1 MFCYPLLN
9 FWRILLYYPLL
20 YLRSKLFTYP
30 ILNNRSKLFT
40 YPFLYTICHFLAEFR
55 FEFFL
60 NPRFNSI
67 IVSRLEFRNLF
78 SKSLDLLILFID
90 RFLSYMEFSLKAFY
104 LFTKLINCFFQVF
117 HICFIFVFIFVL
129 IWIIILVIFTF
140 KNYCTHRFIQ

>member
-1 MFCYPLLN
+1 MFNYPLLY

-20 YLRSKLFTYP
+20 YFRSKLFTYP
-30 ILNNRSKLFT
+30 ILNNWSEFFT
-40 YPFLYTICHFLAEFR
+40 YPFLYTICHFLTEFWL
-55 FEFFL
+55 EFFF

-78 SKSLDLLILFID
+78 SKSLDLLIFFID

-117 HICFIFVFIFVL
+117 HICLIVFIFVVIIFVL
-129 IWIIILVIFTF
+129 IWIIFTF
-140 KNYCTHRFIQ
+140 KDYCTHRFIQ